1 MAGLA
6 THLVVA
12 REVIGLLPE
21 KTIHN
26 IGQYYAGSIAPDAIH
41 AREGFVRADK
51 KHTHLRDDIPDD
63 AFHEKENL
71 KLFHERI
78 TNLILHCREEKEYLD
93 FFRGYLVHLLTDE
106 LFVLNIRREFTE
118 KMKELGIASEDKE
131 YYAYIVTDMNRNDF
145 LLVEN
150 YEGIEEIK
158 NHLEKVE
165 DVAIGELL
173 SKQEIH
179 TSRVWVMNH
188 YFSKPN
194 RVEQPVYITYDRIL
208 EFIHMAAEDI
218 AFRLSGRENF
228 PKVL

>member
-6 THLVVA
+6 THLIVA

-21 KTIHN
+21 ETIHN

-51 KHTHLRDDIPDD
+51 KHTHLRDNIPDD
-63 AFHEKENL
+63 VFHEKENL
-71 KLFHERI
+71 QLFHERI
-78 TNLILHCREEKEYLD
+78 TKLILHCREEKENLD

-106 LFVLNIRREFTE
+106 LFVLSIRREFTE

-131 YYAYIVTDMNRNDF
+131 YYVNIVTDMNRNDF

-165 DVAIGELL
+165 DVAIGKLL
-173 SKQEIH
+173 SKDEIH
-179 TSRVWVMNH
+179 ASRDWVINR

-194 RVEQPVYITYDRIL
+194 QVEQPVYISYSRML
-208 EFIHMAAEDI
+208 EFVHMAAEDI
-218 AFRLSGRENF
+218 VFRLSGRGNL
-228 PKVL
+228 PKLL